1 MAHVSALDRRAQ
13 LVSAAIDLMA
23 RDGMAAGS
31 TRAIAAELG
40 VAQAI
45 VHYVFGTKQELQRAI
60 LTEITGS
67 ILGQVEGT
75 PVPTDDFAGSLN
87 AWARALWQTVERQR
101 DRYALLFE
109 FTASALRDSQLRSLL
124 AAHDRNIEV
133 LASNLIA
140 GASARAHA
148 ALARPAGDLA
158 RFFLTG
164 FDGIVVR
171 YLTDG
176 DGGAARALL
185 QDQVS
190 ATIALAAPAA
200 RHKRASRSR

>member
-1 MAHVSALDRRAQ
+1 VAHVSASDRRAQ
-13 LVSAAIDLMA
+13 LVAAAIELMA
-23 RDGMAAGS
+23 REGMAAGT
-31 TRAIAAELG
+31 TRAIAAEIG

-60 LTEITGS
+60 FTEITDS

-87 AWARALWQTVERQR
+87 AWARALWQTVEQQR

-109 FTASALRDSQLRSLL
+109 FTASALRDSQLRGLL
-124 AAHDRNIEV
+124 VAHNRNIED
-133 LASNLIA
+133 LAGNLLVQA
-140 GASARAHA
+140 AERASVV
-148 ALARPAGDLA
+148 LARPAADLA
-158 RFFLTG
+158 RVFLTG

-176 DGGAARALL
+176 DGDTARALL

-190 ATIALAAPAA
+190 VMLAMAAPAL